1 MNGWILS
8 HLDKSPSI
16 PLLLEAC
23 RAQGHRA
30 QLIHPKDCLLDLV
43 AGRPPRAASADI
55 FPDFVITKLG
65 STSPAYSLSVVRQ
78 LEAAGVVCVNGSAS
92 LERSRDKV
100 RATQE
105 LAAAGVPMPASLV
118 PNRQMRAAEALDLL
132 GGAPVIVKLAR
143 GTKGVGVIL
152 CESRAAL
159 QSVMDMLW
167 GQDEE
172 FLVQR
177 AVTDSF
183 GVDVRVLVVG
193 DRAIAAMRRSATN
206 GDFRANLA
214 GGGVAAM
221 LTPTREQRR
230 IAETAASQLGLDVA
244 GVDLLD
250 SPREGP
256 LLIEVNSAPGLG
268 GITSATGR
276 DLAGDIVRLVESKVL
291 STMTSAA

>member
-1 MNGWILS
+1 MQGWILS
-8 HLDKSPSI
+8 HLERSPSI

-23 RAQGHRA
+23 RAQGH
-30 QLIHPKDCLLDLV
+30 QCELVHPKDCLMELCADR
-43 AGRPPRAASADI
+43 APRAATTSI
-55 FPDFVITKLG
+55 MPNFVITKLG
-65 STSPAYSLSVVRQ
+65 STAPAYALGVVRA
-78 LEAAGVVCVNGSAS
+78 LEAAGVICVNDSVS

-100 RATQE
+100 RVTQE
-105 LAAAGVPMPASLV
+105 LAAAGAPMPASLV
-118 PNRQMRAAEALDLL
+118 PSRDMRAAQALELL

-143 GTKGVGVIL
+143 GTKGVGVML
-152 CESRAAL
+152 CESQAAL

-167 GQDEE
+167 GLGEE

-193 DRAIAAMRRSATN
+193 NRAIAAMRRTATN

-214 GGGVAAM
+214 GGGVAMA
-221 LTPTREQRR
+221 LTPTPDQCR
-230 IAETAASQLGLDVA
+230 IAEAAAVRLGLAVA

-250 SPREGP
+250 SAREGP

-276 DLAGDIVRLVESKVL
+276 DLAGEIIRLVDSAVS
-291 STMTSAA
+291 STVATAA